1 MFKKGLQVLSF
12 FWHFVA
18 LLLITIPSQAYAY
31 IGPGMGL
38 GLAAI
43 VIGLFVAFIL
53 LLVGLIWLPIQ
64 RILRQR
70 KQKQQSQNHPS
81 STKL

>member
-1 MFKKGLQVLSF
+1 MLKF
-12 FWHFVA
+12 FGGFA
-18 LLLITIPSQAYAY
+18 TLLLALTPIQAQAY

-38 GLAAI
+38 GAAAI
-43 VIGLFVAFIL
+43 VLGLFIAFIL
-53 LLVGLIWLPIQ
+53 LLVGLIWLPI
-64 RILRQR
+64 RRMMLQR